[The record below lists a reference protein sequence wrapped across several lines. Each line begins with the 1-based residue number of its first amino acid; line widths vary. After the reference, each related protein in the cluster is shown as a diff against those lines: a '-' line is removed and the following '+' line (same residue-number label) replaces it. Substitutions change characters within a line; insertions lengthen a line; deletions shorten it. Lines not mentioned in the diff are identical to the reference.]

1 MNLNNLILNLSY
13 MIDHNEVPAKCIL
26 AKKWKSRIGIDE
38 MGFGGD
44 ISASV
49 ITNLITISSRS

>member
-1 MNLNNLILNLSY
+1 MNLNTLILNLSY
-13 MIDHNEVPAKCIL
+13 MINHNEVPTKCVL
-26 AKKWKSRIGIDE
+26 AKKWKLRVGING

-49 ITNLITISSRS
+49 ITNLITISFRS

>member
-1 MNLNNLILNLSY
+1 MDLNNLILDLSY
-13 MIDHNEVPAKCIL
+13 MIAHNVVLTKYIP
-26 AKKWKSRIGIDE
+26 AKKWKLQVGSNG

-49 ITNLITISSRS
+49 ITDLITISSRS